1 MASEKILNQ
10 KKEEVSKLATEMKE
24 AKLILLTDY
33 RGITVEGDTE
43 LRKNLRNA
51 NANARVIKNNI
62 TRRALAEAGIEG
74 LEDKLVG
81 PTAVILS
88 NEDYLEPSKVI
99 YNFTKSND
107 FYKDLIS
114 EIKTFVSTSKMA
126 TTHLIAISRWNS
138 NFENEDLQYKCK
150 SLATIYNYFKLENN
164 AVSVTSVDNLNSF
177 LSNEEKYSVEHF
189 VINKSGTIKYLD
201 DKDEYPLPEN
211 TRQYGTYIFNFI
223 FIPRKLNGVVLG
235 NYSLQ
240 RKLKILNEDNN
251 LNDID
256 CEYSKMIISTL
267 DGMFNGAI
275 DVKTLNEQEAEE
287 LDKYWI
293 VTFKREYL
301 KFTAAVIDE
310 IVKRF
315 QENIK

>member
-107 FYKDLIS
+107 FYKIKGGVIDGKVMTAEEIITLAKLPSRETLLSMLAGALLSNIS
-114 EIKTFVSTSKMA
+114 KVAVALNEVKKQKEEAGEKVTVSVPAEETVA
-126 TTHLIAISRWNS
+126 EA
-138 NFENEDLQYKCK
+138 
-150 SLATIYNYFKLENN
+150 NN
-164 AVSVTSVDNLNSF
+164 A
-177 LSNEEKYSVEHF
+177 EE
-189 VINKSGTIKYLD
+189 
-201 DKDEYPLPEN
+201 
-211 TRQYGTYIFNFI
+211 
-223 FIPRKLNGVVLG
+223 
-235 NYSLQ
+235 
-240 RKLKILNEDNN
+240 
-251 LNDID
+251 
-256 CEYSKMIISTL
+256 
-267 DGMFNGAI
+267 A
-275 DVKTLNEQEAEE
+275 KTEEPAQAE
-287 LDKYWI
+287 
-293 VTFKREYL
+293 
-301 KFTAAVIDE
+301 
-310 IVKRF
+310 
-315 QENIK
+315 

>member
-107 FYKDLIS
+107 FYKIKGGVIDGKVMTAEEIITLAKLPSRETLLSMLAGALLGNIS
-114 EIKTFVSTSKMA
+114 K
-126 TTHLIAISRWNS
+126 IAVAL
-138 NFENEDLQYKCK
+138 NEVKKQKEEAGEK
-150 SLATIYNYFKLENN
+150 VT
-164 AVSVTSVDNLNSF
+164 VSV
-177 LSNEEKYSVEHF
+177 
-189 VINKSGTIKYLD
+189 
-201 DKDEYPLPEN
+201 P
-211 TRQYGTYIFNFI
+211 
-223 FIPRKLNGVVLG
+223 
-235 NYSLQ
+235 
-240 RKLKILNEDNN
+240 
-251 LNDID
+251 
-256 CEYSKMIISTL
+256 
-267 DGMFNGAI
+267 
-275 DVKTLNEQEAEE
+275 AEE
-287 LDKYWI
+287 
-293 VTFKREYL
+293 T
-301 KFTAAVIDE
+301 TATV
-310 IVKRF
+310 
-315 QENIK
+315 QEEAKVEESTETTAETPAE